1 MSLRSIPRTA
11 VDSYLKLVKWPLERG
26 ASRVGGEKA
35 ELAVDRAD
43 ATVRATAASVL
54 GDTQLREDAER
65 RFTAADERERAMK
78 LRLEAELKSERADEK
93 LQERKQSAAQQKQ
106 AAAKRA
112 AESKARAEKARQ
124 AKKKNLEEVERR
136 RREAAE
142 EAAAKREETIASKE
156 RRERLETL
164 NKEAE
169 ALEEREEALVAKD
182 EAQRLGNA
190 AAAVKEARKSS

>member
-1 MSLRSIPRTA
+1 MSLRSIPRNV
-11 VDSYLKLVKWPLERG
+11 VDSYLKLVKWPIDRG
-26 ASRVGGEKA
+26 ASRIGGEKA

-43 ATVRATAASVL
+43 ASVRATAATVL
-54 GDTQLREDAER
+54 GDPQLREDAER

-78 LRLEAELKSERADEK
+78 LRLEAELKAERADEK
-93 LQERKQSAAQQKQ
+93 LQERKQTAAQQKQ
-106 AAAKRA
+106 AATKRA
-112 AESKARAEKARQ
+112 NEAKARAEKARQ
-124 AKKKNLEEVERR
+124 AKKKNVEEVERR

-142 EAAAKREETIASKE
+142 EAAAKREEAIASKE

-164 NKEAE
+164 NEEAE
-169 ALEEREEALVAKD
+169 ALEKREEALTHKD